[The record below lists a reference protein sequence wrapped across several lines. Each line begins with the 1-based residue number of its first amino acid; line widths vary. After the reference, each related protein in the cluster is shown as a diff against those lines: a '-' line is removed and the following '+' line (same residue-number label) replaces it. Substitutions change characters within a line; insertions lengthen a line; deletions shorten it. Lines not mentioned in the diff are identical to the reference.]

1 MLNSAGFIVI
11 MAGGQGTRLWPLSR
25 PERPK
30 QFLPLLD
37 GASLLQATWHR
48 ARKLAPPERVLV
60 VGSKAHRALY
70 HEQLP
75 DLPEPNLLLEPA
87 SRNTAPCL
95 TLAALHAR
103 RRHPES
109 VLVVQ
114 SADHLILNES
124 EWETAMLA
132 AAGHAEASGRLVAI
146 GKPAEAPVTRFGYL
160 LCGDSLAEY
169 EHLAVYAVRRF
180 VEKPERSVLEAMLAE
195 GRCLRNMGMF
205 AWRSDVFLEAVQA
218 HQPTLAEVFQGYRA
232 ALGTSGEAAALEV
245 AYERVPK
252 VSVDHG
258 ILQQSPRVS
267 VVQTAIRRIDVGDF
281 SAFAELWPASA
292 DGNVVQGRYAGYES
306 RGNIIYASGV
316 RVATVGLHDH
326 VVVAEDGVVL
336 VCPKDRTQDIKKLY
350 QLDQQ
355 LQREHGKDYR

>member
-37 GASLLQATWHR
+37 GQSLLQATWHR
-48 ARKLAPPERVLV
+48 ALKLALPERVLI

-87 SRNTAPCL
+87 GRNTAPCL

-103 RRHPES
+103 RCDPES

-124 EWETAMLA
+124 EWEAAMLA
-132 AAGHAEASGRLVAI
+132 AASHAEASGRLVAI
-146 GKPAEAPVTRFGYL
+146 GKPADAPVTRFGYL
-160 LCGDSLAEY
+160 LCGEPLAEHK
-169 EHLAVYAVRRF
+169 HLTVYAVRRF
-180 VEKPERSVLEAMLAE
+180 VEKPERAALEAMMAE
-195 GRCLRNMGMF
+195 GRCLRNTGMF
-205 AWRSDVFLEAVQA
+205 AWRSDVFLEAVQT
-218 HQPTLAEVFQGYRA
+218 HQPAVAEAFRSYGD
-232 ALGTSGEAAALEV
+232 ALGTAEEAAALDV
-245 AYERVPK
+245 AYEQTPK
-252 VSVDHG
+252 VSVDQG

-281 SAFAELWPASA
+281 SAFAELWPAGP

-306 RGNIIYASGV
+306 TGNIVYAPGV

-336 VCPKDRTQDIKKLY
+336 VCPKNRTQDIKELY

-355 LQREHGKDYR
+355 LQKEHGKDYR